1 VPVHSSEPPRPTE
14 YEERSR
20 RWPSS
25 MVRPSPVQFHAT
37 VMVTIFLAI
46 LALALWAFLNNRGIG
61 PFDASVREVSALQD
75 GRVSFVVEV
84 RNTGSKTARA
94 TCHVD
99 ALDDTNARIR
109 SVTLVTDPI
118 AGGES
123 GEVEGQIAGLTRAP
137 ASLEPSCR

>member
-1 VPVHSSEPPRPTE
+1 
-14 YEERSR
+14 
-20 RWPSS
+20 

-61 PFDASVREVSALQD
+61 PFDASVREVSPLD
-75 GRVSFVVEV
+75 GGRVSFVVEV

-99 ALDDTNARIR
+99 ALDETNAPLR

-118 AGGES
+118 SGGES
-123 GEVEGQIAGLTRAP
+123 TQVEGEIGGLSRAP
-137 ASLEPSCR
+137 ISLEPSCR